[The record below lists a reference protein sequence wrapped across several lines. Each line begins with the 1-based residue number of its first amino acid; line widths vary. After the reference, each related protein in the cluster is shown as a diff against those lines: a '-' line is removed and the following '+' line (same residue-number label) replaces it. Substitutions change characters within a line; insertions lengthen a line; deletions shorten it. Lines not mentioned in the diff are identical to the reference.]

1 MGRLRFLNPKSIVT
15 QITAV
20 VLAAVVL
27 GILCTSAA
35 FFFLSYGWHAEA
47 DPRLA
52 AAAAAARIA
61 TILEDARDSSSAV
74 DLKRVLEVSHWPEMQ
89 IEIAS
94 SATSSFP
101 VSASSSIPVSTTG
114 KDNFMEDVRGE
125 LHAHWG
131 LPQSDLVISSRTSMV
146 VKVDDRYA
154 LVFQRS
160 SFPPIQRFIFIQAG
174 FAVATIT
181 VVMLFLAIY
190 AIKRL
195 TAPLSS
201 IAAAAH
207 SLGHISAHVDP
218 INEVGPEE
226 INLVARAL
234 NQMHGRLQSL
244 IEERT
249 RMLAAI
255 SHDLR
260 TPLTRLR
267 LRIERQVHPAEVRGM
282 LEEIETI
289 DIMISE
295 TLLYLREGSDKNS
308 RYLADIPSLLHTIC
322 HDFSDIGYDVSYDG
336 PSRLAYFCEASGIR
350 RAISNVVDNATKHG
364 SKVVVS
370 LTTIGETEFE
380 IKVSDDGPG
389 IPEELQEK
397 VFEPFYKG
405 DYARGFVGRGGFGL
419 GLSIVRDVVSRH
431 SGTIWFSSNNPSGL
445 IVHLCFNRSPAI
457 TNVARTA

>member
-1 MGRLRFLNPKSIVT
+1 MMGRLRFLNPKSIVT

-35 FFFLSYGWHAEA
+35 FFFLSYGWHAETN
-47 DPRLA
+47 PRLA

-61 TILEDARDSSSAV
+61 TILEDARGSSSAV
-74 DLKRVLEVSHWPEMQ
+74 DLRRVLEVSHWPEMQ

-94 SATSSFP
+94 SPTSP
-101 VSASSSIPVSTTG
+101 ASSSVPAPTFGT
-114 KDNFMEDVRGE
+114 DNFMEDVRIQ

-131 LPQSDLVISSRTSMV
+131 LPQSDMVISSPTSMV
-146 VKVDDRYA
+146 VKVGDRHA

-207 SLGHISAHVDP
+207 SLGHISARADP
-218 INEVGPEE
+218 INEIGPEE

-234 NQMHGRLQSL
+234 NQMHGRLQAL

-267 LRIERQVHPAEVRGM
+267 LRIERQVHATEVRGM

-295 TLLYLREGSDKNS
+295 TLLYLREGNDKNS
-308 RYLADIPSLLHTIC
+308 RYLVDIPSLLHTIC

-350 RAISNVVDNATKHG
+350 RAISNIVDNATKHG
-364 SKVVVS
+364 SKVIVS
-370 LTTIGETEFE
+370 LTVTGETAFE

-405 DYARGFVGRGGFGL
+405 DDARAFVGRGGFGL

-431 SGTIWFSSNNPSGL
+431 SGTISFSSNNPSGL
-445 IVHLCFNRSPAI
+445 TVHLRFNQSPAT
-457 TNVARTA
+457 TNVAHTA

>member
-1 MGRLRFLNPKSIVT
+1 MMGRLRFLNPKSIVT

-35 FFFLSYGWHAEA
+35 FFLLTYGWRSEVNQ
-47 DPRLA
+47 RLA
-52 AAAAAARIA
+52 AAATAARIA
-61 TILEDARDSSSAV
+61 TILEDARGSSSVA
-74 DLKRVLEVSHWPEMQ
+74 DLRKVLEVSHWPEMKM
-89 IEIAS
+89 EIVP
-94 SATSSFP
+94 SATSR
-101 VSASSSIPVSTTG
+101 SASIPAPATG
-114 KDNFMEDVRGE
+114 KDNFMEDVRDE
-125 LHAHWG
+125 LHVHWG
-131 LPQSDLVISSRTSMV
+131 LQQSDLITSSRTSMV

-154 LVFQRS
+154 LVFQGS
-160 SFPPIQRFIFIQAG
+160 SLPPMQRFIFIQVG

-181 VVMLFLAIY
+181 VVMLFLAVY

-207 SLGHISAHVDP
+207 SLGHISARVDP
-218 INEVGPEE
+218 INEIGPEE

-249 RMLAAI
+249 RMLTAI

-267 LRIERQVHPAEVRGM
+267 LRIERHVHPAEVRGM
-282 LEEIETI
+282 LEEIEAI

-295 TLLYLREGSDKNS
+295 TLLYLREGNDKNS
-308 RYLADIPSLLHTIC
+308 KYLVDIPSLLRTIC

-336 PSRLAYFCEASGIR
+336 PSRLAYFCEASGLR
-350 RAISNVVDNATKHG
+350 RAISNIVDNATKHG
-364 SKVVVS
+364 SKVIVS
-370 LTTIGETEFE
+370 LAVTGETEFE

-389 IPEELQEK
+389 IPQELQEN

-405 DYARGFVGRGGFGL
+405 DDARGFVGRGGFGL

-431 SGTIWFSSNNPSGL
+431 GGTIALSNNDPSGL
-445 IVHLCFNRSPAI
+445 IVHLCFDRSPAT
-457 TNVARTA
+457 TNLAHTA

>member
-1 MGRLRFLNPKSIVT
+1 MMARLRFLNPKSIVT

-35 FFFLSYGWHAEA
+35 FFFLSYGWRTEA
-47 DPRLA
+47 NPRLA

-61 TILEDARDSSSAV
+61 TILEDAHGSSSAV
-74 DLKRVLEVSHWPEMQ
+74 DLKKVLEVSHWPEMQ
-89 IEIAS
+89 IEIAPS
-94 SATSSFP
+94 TTSFP
-101 VSASSSIPVSTTG
+101 VSASSSIPAPIIG
-114 KDNFMEDVRGE
+114 EDNFMGDVRDE

-131 LPQSDLVISSRTSMV
+131 IPQSDLVISSRTSMV
-146 VKVDDRYA
+146 VKVDNRYA
-154 LVFQRS
+154 LVLQGS

-181 VVMLFLAIY
+181 VVMLFLAVY

-207 SLGHISAHVDP
+207 SLGHISARVDP
-218 INEVGPEE
+218 INEIGPEE

-249 RMLAAI
+249 QMLAAI

-267 LRIERQVHPAEVRGM
+267 LRIERLAHAADVGGM

-295 TLLYLREGSDKNS
+295 TLMYLREENDKNS
-308 RYLADIPSLLHTIC
+308 RYLVDMPSLLRTIC
-322 HDFSDIGYDVSYDG
+322 HDFSDMGYDVLYDG
-336 PSRLAYFCEASGIR
+336 PSRMAYFCEASGIR

-364 SKVVVS
+364 SRVVVS
-370 LTTIGETEFE
+370 LATIGETEFE

-389 IPEELQEK
+389 ISKELQAK

-405 DYARGFVGRGGFGL
+405 DDARGFVERGGFGL

-431 SGTIWFSSNNPSGL
+431 SGTISFSNNNPSGL
-445 IVHLCFNRSPAI
+445 IVHLCFNRSPAT
-457 TNVARTA
+457 TNVACAV